1 MTRIL
6 VGGFALAI
14 LAALPGQAALSERNV
29 EIVRSMTEAINQ
41 RNLDALDE
49 LVAADVRRHCAAT
62 PGVVVGNLEEF
73 KAFLRSDFAT
83 VPDST
88 QEIQQIF
95 GSGDRVATRAIYRG
109 TQTGPMGPFP
119 ASGKPLEL
127 PFLAILRI
135 EEDKVA
141 EIWVEWD
148 NLAALG
154 QLGFWPPP
162 SDEAREANEALAR
175 RWFEEVI
182 NQRNLDAL
190 PEIYAPD
197 YAYHGQAGLELRG
210 LEALRGFAAAILA
223 GSDDRH
229 AVVERQVAEGN
240 RVVTQFTSRGTHTG
254 TFQGIEPTG
263 REWVTE
269 GIVISL
275 IEDGRIVEDWEIIH
289 SSGLGN

>member
-1 MTRIL
+1 MTGIL
-6 VGGFALAI
+6 AEGLALAL
-14 LAALPGQAALSERNV
+14 LAALPVQTASGERNV

-41 RNLDALDE
+41 RDLDALGE
-49 LVAADVRRHCAAT
+49 LVAADIRRHCAAT
-62 PGVVVGNLEEF
+62 PGVVVGNLEQF
-73 KAFLRSDFAT
+73 KAFLRSNFAT

-95 GSGDRVATRAIYRG
+95 AAGDRVAVRGVYRG

-119 ASGKPLEL
+119 PSGKPLEL
-127 PFLAILRI
+127 PFLGILRI
-135 EEDKVA
+135 EDGKIA
-141 EIWVEWD
+141 EIWIEWD

-162 SDEAREANEALAR
+162 SDESEEANEALAR

-190 PEIYAPD
+190 PDIYATD
-197 YAYHGQAGLELRG
+197 YAYHGQGGLELRG
-210 LEALRGFAAAILA
+210 LQQLRGFAAAILA

-229 AVVERQVAEGN
+229 AVVERQVVEGN

-254 TFQGIEPTG
+254 AFQGIEPTG

-269 GIVISL
+269 GIVISR
-275 IEDGRIVEDWEIIH
+275 IEGGRIVEDWEVIH